1 MGKRTL
7 PLFSQ
12 AWYPPFMT
20 PVYDLWFTREYE
32 DRDDTELHIGIY
44 ASRADADAAI
54 ETLRGKPGFRDYP
67 EGFEAHE
74 VKLGHTGWQYG
85 FVTTIGAPPKDAAGE
100 AFDLPAF
107 D

>member
-1 MGKRTL
+1 
-7 PLFSQ
+7 
-12 AWYPPFMT
+12 MT
-20 PVYDLWFTREYE
+20 IVYDLWFTREYE
-32 DRDDTELHIGIY
+32 DREDTELHIGIY

-54 ETLRGKPGFRDYP
+54 EALKGKPGFRDYL

-74 VKLGHTGWQYG
+74 IVLGQTGWQYG
-85 FVTTIGAPPKDAAGE
+85 FITTIGAPPKDAAGE

>member
-1 MGKRTL
+1 
-7 PLFSQ
+7 
-12 AWYPPFMT
+12 MT
-20 PVYDLWFTREYE
+20 IVYDLWFTREYD
-32 DRDDTELHIGIY
+32 DREDTELHIGIY
-44 ASRADADAAI
+44 ASRFEAEAAI
-54 ETLRGKPGFRDYP
+54 EALKDKPGFRDYP

-74 VKLGHTGWQYG
+74 VVLGQTGWQYG